1 VRISFRYISNVRR
14 SPREKRNLSVNI
26 VISGKVD
33 DPTTSFRQAKYFP
46 LSAPSLCQP
55 DLSSKISCTLDII
68 EIEPGDVPA
77 TSHIGQGNH
86 KDRLKEFKMVIGDVT
101 NPKIMQK
108 AQSYVVIGLRTNL
121 NIYFT

>member
-1 VRISFRYISNVRR
+1 MRISFRYISNVSR

-26 VISGKVD
+26 VISGKV

-55 DLSSKISCTLDII
+55 DLSSKISCRSDL